1 MYVKRNFF
9 LQVVV
14 EEKFVFVGDKYILK
28 KEIKW
33 NYQIQGLM
41 GIIGIYCCDL
51 VIYIFKG
58 ILIVNVKFDS
68 ELWNEM
74 FEKLRNVF
82 LKYIVQEFFY
92 YDIFKLL

>member
-1 MYVKRNFF
+1 
-9 LQVVV
+9 
-14 EEKFVFVGDKYILK
+14 
-28 KEIKW
+28 
-33 NYQIQGLM
+33 M

-74 FEKLRNVF
+74 FEKLRNFF